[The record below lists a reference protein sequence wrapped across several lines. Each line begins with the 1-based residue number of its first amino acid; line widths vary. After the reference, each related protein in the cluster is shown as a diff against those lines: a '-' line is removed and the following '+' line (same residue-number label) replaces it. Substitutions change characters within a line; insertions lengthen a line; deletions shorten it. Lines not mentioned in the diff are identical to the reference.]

1 LIIEATGDDADFSD
15 TLKKYYGM
23 KGYYAGIL
31 SPCLLIVGAVT
42 VLFVIMSQLSYPI
55 FLAIFSWTTGNK
67 PEMINKPTFSQ
78 FSSSYTAI
86 ILFFVVI
93 AVCSKK
99 DLGIFMKMGSFGA
112 IFVTMLMI
120 FIIGTGVMGF

>member
-1 LIIEATGDDADFSD
+1 MIGTAVVSLPWAYQQAGLVLGLAISFTSFLISFYTCKLIIEATGDDADFSD

-67 PEMINKPTFSQ
+67 PEVINKPTFS
-78 FSSSYTAI
+78 
-86 ILFFVVI
+86 
-93 AVCSKK
+93 
-99 DLGIFMKMGSFGA
+99 
-112 IFVTMLMI
+112 
-120 FIIGTGVMGF
+120 